1 MFSFLNSIKTNN
13 VINTIRMKKM
23 KISNYIYHTIND
35 YDYDIYDSYKISSY
49 IQKSE
54 TTLNDVKN
62 FIRQIDKTTDLIE
75 ILNTMDEDIIQ
86 NYLREKKIKKLKDII
101 KK

>member
-1 MFSFLNSIKTNN
+1 
-13 VINTIRMKKM
+13 MKM
-23 KISNYIYHTIND
+23 GDYIYHTKNGYN
-35 YDYDIYDSYKISSY
+35 YDNYDNYKIRSY
-49 IQKSE
+49 NQKSE

-62 FIRQIDKTTDLIE
+62 FIGQIDKSTDLIE

-86 NYLREKKIKKLKDII
+86 NYLREKKIKKLKEII

>member
-1 MFSFLNSIKTNN
+1 
-13 VINTIRMKKM
+13 MKM
-23 KISNYIYHTIND
+23 SDYIYHTINGD
-35 YDYDIYDSYKISSY
+35 NYDNYDNYKIKSY

-86 NYLREKKIKKLKDII
+86 NYLREKKIKRLKDII

>member
-1 MFSFLNSIKTNN
+1 
-13 VINTIRMKKM
+13 M

>member
-1 MFSFLNSIKTNN
+1 
-13 VINTIRMKKM
+13 MKM
-23 KISNYIYHTIND
+23 SDYIYHTINGD
-35 YDYDIYDSYKISSY
+35 NYDNYDNYKIRSY

-62 FIRQIDKTTDLIE
+62 FIRQIDKTRDLIE
-75 ILNTMDEDIIQ
+75 ILNTMDEDVIQ

>member
-23 KISNYIYHTIND
+23 KIRNHIYHTIND
-35 YDYDIYDSYKISSY
+35 YDYDIYDNYKISSY

-62 FIRQIDKTTDLIE
+62 FIRQIDKTRNLIE
-75 ILNTMDEDIIQ
+75 ILNTMDEDVIQ

>member
-1 MFSFLNSIKTNN
+1 
-13 VINTIRMKKM
+13 MKM
-23 KISNYIYHTIND
+23 SDYIYHTINGD
-35 YDYDIYDSYKISSY
+35 NYDNYKISSY

-62 FIRQIDKTTDLIE
+62 FIRQIDKTRDLIE
-75 ILNTMDEDIIQ
+75 ILNTMDEDVIQ